1 MNFFSQRQLFTAKRR
16 VRGRSAL
23 AVRGITIGA
32 LSLLLTTGAFAQDQN
47 FNIFIAFGQSNL
59 AGAGT
64 IEAQDKTVDK
74 RFQVLAPMDCSS
86 LNRTAGKWYDAIP
99 PLWGCP
105 NGGLGPTDYFGR
117 TMVKKLPTT
126 IKVGVVVVGIPGCD
140 IRLFDKKN
148 NQGLEAYTYNYI
160 PAKYNKSAY
169 AWLLDLAKIAQKDG
183 VIKGFLMHQ
192 GETMPNSA
200 NWTRDVKSVYDSLI
214 ADLHLDPTQI
224 PLLAGEMLLESAGG
238 ESFGHNEFVH
248 QLPDV
253 IPHAH
258 IIPATGLTGKD
269 QWHFDAASERTFGA
283 RYADTMLTALDKIVA
298 VRPSKLF
305 VRGAAVNPVSF
316 DGNAI
321 QIALHEAFS
330 FRITNAA
337 GVLMESGKGATPLKA
352 GAQLKAG
359 VYFLAVAGST
369 SHYTERF
376 FKRQ

>member
-1 MNFFSQRQLFTAKRR
+1 MNLFSRRQQFPEQRGVTS
-16 VRGRSAL
+16 RSAR
-23 AVRGITIGA
+23 AVHGATIGA
-32 LSLLLTTGAFAQDQN
+32 LGLLLTTATFAQDPN

-59 AGAGT
+59 AGAGN
-64 IEAQDKTVDK
+64 IETEDKTVDS

-86 LNRTAGKWYDAIP
+86 LNRTAGTWYDAIP

-148 NQGLEAYTYNYI
+148 NQELEAYTYSYI

-169 AWLLDLAKIAQKDG
+169 AWLLDLAKTAQKDG

-192 GETMPNSA
+192 GETMPDSL
-200 NWTRDVKSVYDSLI
+200 NWTHDVKSVYDSLI
-214 ADLHLDPTQI
+214 ADLQLDPTKI
-224 PLLAGEMLLESAGG
+224 PLLAGEMLLENAGG
-238 ESFGHNEFVH
+238 ESFGHNKFVH
-248 QLPDV
+248 ALPEV
-253 IPHAH
+253 IPNAH

-283 RYADTMLTALDKIVA
+283 RYADTMLTALDNIVA
-298 VRPSKLF
+298 VRPAKSLA
-305 VRGAAVNPVSF
+305 RGTAVNPVSF

-330 FRITNAA
+330 YRITNLA
-337 GVLMESGKGATPLKA
+337 GILMESGKGATPLKA
-352 GAQLKAG
+352 GVHLKAG
-359 VYFLAVAGST
+359 VYFLAVTGRT
-369 SHYTERF
+369 SHCTERF
-376 FKRQ
+376 FKLQ